1 MKSPLLKLPALI
13 LAALMMM
20 SLVACAVINPNGSGT
35 TDPNGGANVESGDD
49 QNYVCDL
56 PDDLNYNNEEV
67 NIMFVKV
74 AGRDDELI
82 SEELGHGVI
91 PDAVYDRLERELGR
105 NE

>member
-56 PDDLNYNNEEV
+56 PDDLRNQKRGTRAQGLE
-67 NIMFVKV
+67 
-74 AGRDDELI
+74 GR
-82 SEELGHGVI
+82 
-91 PDAVYDRLERELGR
+91 RLARGLPQLR
-105 NE
+105 QSV